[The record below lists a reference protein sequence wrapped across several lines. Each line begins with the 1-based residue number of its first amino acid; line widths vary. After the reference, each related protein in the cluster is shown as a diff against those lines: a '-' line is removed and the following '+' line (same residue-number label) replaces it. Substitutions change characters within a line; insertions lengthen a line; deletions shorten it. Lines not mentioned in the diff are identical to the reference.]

1 MAAEKS
7 PSEILAWVA
16 EIFEAPPEKIRP
28 ETKRDEIDAWDSL
41 GILTLMAR
49 MDEDF
54 HILLTEEEIQ
64 QLKSVADIIEVL
76 RKHDAMGN
84 NP

>member
-1 MAAEKS
+1 VAKS
-7 PSEILAWVA
+7 TSEILIWVA
-16 EIFEAPPEKIRP
+16 EVFEVPVEKIRP
-28 ETKRDEIDAWDSL
+28 ETKRDEIDTWDSL

-54 HILLTEEEIQ
+54 HFLLTEEEIL
-64 QLKSVADIIEVL
+64 QLKSVADILDVL
-76 RKHDAMGN
+76 RNHGQLGE